1 MKKSIFFVLLL
12 APSLGFATMPRD
24 EEDFLKDFK
33 TEKPSKNI
41 QLESYHV
48 SNQFEYVGVEEKTE
62 RAIFRPIKTSQ
73 PSNFFRYFNFFKKI
87 IKK

>member
-1 MKKSIFFVLLL
+1 
-12 APSLGFATMPRD
+12 LGFYESTT
-24 EEDFLKDFK
+24 ELGQLLISENHYFLKDFK